1 MSSPDDYGKR
11 QREPIFSV
19 RGGKAGRSPE
29 SIALDG
35 QARDL
40 DEAATNAHLRQV
52 EHAVAQVLGPTRLQE
67 IAGLLLALPYGDF
80 VEMSE
85 GIKSQGSEDLARLIH
100 QWAKANARAP

>member
-11 QREPIFSV
+11 RQPIFGT
-19 RGGKAGRSPE
+19 RDGKPGRALELLEVAE
-29 SIALDG
+29 S
-35 QARDL
+35 ARDL

-100 QWAKANARAP
+100 QWAKANARAS